1 MSLTNKVALNTFIQI
16 IGKVVV
22 TAVSLVTIGAL
33 TRFLGVSG
41 YGDYTTIF
49 AYVSFWAV
57 LADFG
62 FFWVLVR
69 EISKPNSD
77 EKKIFN
83 NVLTFKLLFG
93 LIVFVLCAAVGFLIP
108 QYSWTLKIGI
118 AIVSAG
124 WFWMSL
130 NQTYVGLFQSKL
142 EMYKSVISEVVS
154 RVVILGGVLLAIKL
168 GYDLQYILLVYIL
181 GNFINFLISFIFGS
195 RHIKF
200 KPEFDISLWKMILKE
215 SFPLALLT
223 FIGLIHFRID
233 TVILS
238 LYKSSTDVG
247 IYGVPF
253 KILEI
258 IILIPSIFIGNVFPI
273 LTKYYHSHDERFS
286 ISIQRTFEFLAI
298 LAFPVVAGL
307 VLLSQPIIGLIAGQE
322 YLTASTVSIFDINF
336 TAARVLEILAFSIGL
351 TFIISVFSNLLT
363 VIEKQQKQVLP
374 MVIVTVGNII
384 ANMLIIP
391 KYSYVGSAA
400 INVLTELIM
409 LIWWSSL
416 VKKYL
421 HIRLDFRIIPK
432 VVVATLVMS
441 VFLYLFRS
449 SINVIVVSILGVLVY
464 ALVAY
469 LLKIFDKT
477 MIKKLLPDSLE
488 KKPS

>member
-1 MSLTNKVALNTFIQI
+1 MSLTKKVALNTFIQI

-41 YGDYTTIF
+41 YGEYTTIF

-77 EKKIFN
+77 EEKIFN

-93 LIVFVLCAAVGFLIP
+93 LAVFVLSAAVGFLIP

-118 AIVSAG
+118 AIISAG

-154 RVVILGGVLLAIKL
+154 RTVILGGVLLTIKL
-168 GYDLQYILLVYIL
+168 GYGLQEILLVYII
-181 GNFINFLISFIFGS
+181 GNFLNFLISFIFGS
-195 RHIKF
+195 AHIKF
-200 KPEFDISLWKMILKE
+200 KPKFDLSLWKMILKE

-238 LYKSSTDVG
+238 LYKGSLDVG

-253 KILEI
+253 KILEV

-273 LTKYYHSHDERFS
+273 LTRYYHGQDQRFS
-286 ISIQRTFEFLAI
+286 SSIQKTFEFLAI

-307 VLLSQPIIGLIAGQE
+307 FLLAQPIISLIAGQE
-322 YLTASTVSIFDINF
+322 YLTASTVSIFNINF
-336 TAARVLEILAFSIGL
+336 TASRVLEILAFSIGL

-374 MVIVTVGNII
+374 MIIVTVGNII

-400 INVLTELIM
+400 INVLTELVM

-416 VKKYL
+416 VNKYL
-421 HIRLDFRIIPK
+421 HIRLDLRMIPK
-432 VVVATLVMS
+432 IILATLIMS
-441 VFLYLFRS
+441 VFLYLVRYS
-449 SINVIVVSILGVLVY
+449 TNVIIVSILGVLVY
-464 ALVAY
+464 ILIAY
-469 LLKIFDKT
+469 LLKIIDKS
-477 MIKKLLPDSLE
+477 MIRKLLPGNLE
-488 KKPS
+488 KRTS